1 MSNEVTENLREQAHE
16 LVDGL
21 PENATWDDLMERIYV
36 RQRISAGIR
45 DIEEGRV
52 VSVSEVR
59 RRFGLSE

>member
-1 MSNEVTENLREQAHE
+1 MANQPQQNVRKEAHE

-36 RQRISAGIR
+36 RQRISAGLR
-45 DIEEGRV
+45 DVEEGRV
-52 VSVSEVR
+52 LSVMEVR

>member
-1 MSNEVTENLREQAHE
+1 MINKSSESLRKEAHE

-36 RQRISAGIR
+36 RQRISAGL
-45 DIEEGRV
+45 DDVEEGSV
-52 VSVSEVR
+52 ISVSEVR